1 MIFFMIKHNFSYD
14 TFMRSIKVTQSH
26 SQICLWISFDMNT
39 ILIHIKAY

>member
-1 MIFFMIKHNFSYD
+1 MIKHNFSYD
-14 TFMRSIKVTQSH
+14 TFYCVVLKVTQSH